1 MNTLAA
7 HFSAPRAAEGLQAML
22 AQHGPVRTVAWARAA
37 ADAETCVAA
46 LAVLEQVQPSGRR
59 RARAGLSGNPKK
71 VERVNRRL
79 DSFLA
84 RLAGASKDLERDAAL
99 LRAVEEC

>member
-7 HFSAPRAAEGLQAML
+7 YFSAPRLRWAAEGLQAML

-46 LAVLEQVQPSGRR
+46 LAVLEQVPLALNLLADVE
-59 RARAGLSGNPKK
+59 RARLSGNPKK

-79 DSFLA
+79 DSLLA
-84 RLAGASKDLERDAAL
+84 RLAEASKDDA
-99 LRAVEEC
+99 RA